1 MNARDPYL
9 HENLT
14 PDQITLIE
22 EGMRNTVIDGIPL
35 NPRDTVS
42 NPEKFN
48 SYPFEMRKR
57 AFEMLPKLVSGRDQY
72 VDMATGQDVGSIRQV
87 GMGGN
92 DQIIDLIMNA
102 GRPKASPAP
111 TQSAPAIPQPS
122 AEEPASTMVQG
133 QVTPQLPREQQI
145 LQAAVPSVNLSK
157 ANVELDPIS
166 SLIMNAGRPT
176 IKTEAPQ
183 KAQPKSFTDYLKG
196 TGEAAL
202 SMVSS
207 GVVAPIAA
215 AEQLVRGGAKP
226 GAPDYFSK
234 RMEAATYQ
242 PKTEAGQEILQG
254 AAKVF
259 EESKLPPVLTP
270 EFSALSRTRV
280 RPLPGVKVPPQAG
293 VEAGLPPGV
302 PASAVQGAAQAAG
315 RAEPTFGKP
324 KVSYAEF
331 QQQLEEQKAKPQI
344 RMGAQP
350 AGAAAV
356 DLETQRIQKAK
367 ELPIPITLEK
377 SQATRDP
384 ADVRFARETAKNPTF
399 GGPFQE
405 KYAEQNRLLQQN
417 LDYFIEQTGSERVG
431 VPPTEFAKTLD
442 DLVNRTKK
450 ERKNEIDR
458 AYTEARNAGETAEVI
473 NVQNLSNWVKENA
486 SASENAP
493 VIKTVEKEIKRL
505 SKNNEISLNDIEEIR
520 KTINNVRDVSP
531 TNARYGGKAIKV
543 IDQMTADKGG
553 ELYKKARGLNTAFA
567 TEFQDTP
574 VVAKITAMK
583 RGTTQRQVALENLAE
598 STMMKGT
605 GEDVRQLFAS
615 LERMGPEGQAMIND
629 LRGYVAQY
637 IKDQATKGTQLDIY
651 GKRYISTPE
660 LDKVITNLDK
670 SGKLEFLFGKKGAE
684 QYRTI
689 NDVVKDIQTVPKE
702 TTNPSGTAA
711 QLGQLA
717 AEMGTQY
724 ALTGVPVPLIM
735 VGKELAKK
743 RKEKKEMK
751 KIRDFIE
758 YGNK

>member
-280 RPLPGVKVPPQAG
+280 RPLPGVKVSPQAG

>member
-9 HENLT
+9 HKNLT
-14 PDQITLIE
+14 PDDISLLE
-22 EGMRNTVIDGIPL
+22 EGMRNTVIDGVPID
-35 NPRDTVS
+35 PRDIFS
-42 NPEKFN
+42 NPERFN
-48 SYPFEMRKR
+48 GYSFEVRKK
-57 AFEMLPKLVSGRDQY
+57 AFEMLPKLAPGKAEY
-72 VDMATGQDVGSIRQV
+72 VDMATGQNVGAVRQV
-87 GMGGN
+87 GMRGN
-92 DQIIDLIMNA
+92 DPISSMILGA
-102 GRPKASPAP
+102 GTQQAAP
-111 TQSAPAIPQPS
+111 QAAPPTN
-122 AEEPASTMVQG
+122 TMAQG
-133 QVTPQLPREQQI
+133 QVSPQSPREQQI
-145 LQAAVPSVNLSK
+145 LEAAVPKVSLDRTKVQ
-157 ANVELDPIS
+157 ADPIS
-166 SLIMNAGRPT
+166 GLIMNAG
-176 IKTEAPQ
+176 ISMVEAQPSQ

-270 EFSALSRTRV
+270 EFAALSRTRV
-280 RPLPGVKVPPQAG
+280 RPLPGVKVSPQAG

-331 QQQLEEQKAKPQI
+331 QQQLEEQKAKPQA

-350 AGAAAV
+350 AGASAV
-356 DLETQRIQKAK
+356 DLETQRIQKAQ

-605 GEDVRQLFAS
+605 GEDVRQLFGS

-711 QLGQLA
+711 QLGQLV

>member
-9 HENLT
+9 HKNLT
-14 PDQITLIE
+14 PDDIALLE
-22 EGMRNTVIDGIPL
+22 EGMRNTVVDGVPID
-35 NPRDTVS
+35 PRDIFS
-42 NPEKFN
+42 NPERFN
-48 SYPFEMRKR
+48 SYKFDVRKK
-57 AFEMLPKLVSGRDQY
+57 AFEMLPKLAPGQAQY
-72 VDMATGQDVGSIRQV
+72 VDIATGQDVGTTRQV
-87 GMGGN
+87 GMRGN
-92 DQIIDLIMNA
+92 DPISSMILGA
-102 GRPKASPAP
+102 GTQQATPQAATP
-111 TQSAPAIPQPS
+111 TN
-122 AEEPASTMVQG
+122 TMAQG
-133 QVTPQLPREQQI
+133 QVSPQSPREQQI
-145 LQAAVPSVNLSK
+145 LEAAVPKVSLDKTKVQ
-157 ANVELDPIS
+157 ADPIS
-166 SLIMNAGRPT
+166 GLIMNAGIST
-176 IKTEAPQ
+176 VEAQPFQ

-280 RPLPGVKVPPQAG
+280 RPLPGVKVSPQAG

-302 PASAVQGAAQAAG
+302 PASAVQGAAQAAS

-331 QQQLEEQKAKPQI
+331 QQQLEKQKAKPQT

-356 DLETQRIQKAK
+356 DLETQRIQKAQ

-615 LERMGPEGQAMIND
+615 LQRMGPEGQAMIND

-660 LDKVITNLDK
+660 LDKVVTNLDK

-711 QLGQLA
+711 QLGQLV

-758 YGNK
+758 YGKK

>member
-14 PDQITLIE
+14 PDQIALIE
-22 EGMRNTVIDGIPL
+22 EGMRNTVIDGIAL

-72 VDMATGQDVGSIRQV
+72 MDMATGRDVGTVRQV
-87 GMGGN
+87 GMRGN
-92 DQIIDLIMNA
+92 
-102 GRPKASPAP
+102 
-111 TQSAPAIPQPS
+111 
-122 AEEPASTMVQG
+122 
-133 QVTPQLPREQQI
+133 
-145 LQAAVPSVNLSK
+145 
-157 ANVELDPIS
+157 DPIS
-166 SLIMNAGRPT
+166 SMILGSGTQQASPQAAPQAASAAPADPVSSLILGAGTQEAPAAPAAAPAEPKKPRSLSSYVGKPSDIGPAAASLADVTIGGVVPGVVGPITYAGARAFGKSPQEATALQEKVTQPFTDPFGKAFGVTESPAYKGEAGRQLMDF
-176 IKTEAPQ
+176 ISQNISKGADWIAEKTGL
-183 KAQPKSFTDYLKG
+183 PKSDIENMAG
-196 TGEAAL
+196 TVGFGA
-202 SMVSS
+202 
-207 GVVAPIAA
+207 GVKAGQV
-215 AEQLVRGGAKP
+215 VGAKTARP
-226 GAPDYFSK
+226 YDTGAPAVI
-234 RMEAATYQ
+234 EGAT
-242 PKTEAGQEILQG
+242 PK
-254 AAKVF
+254 
-259 EESKLPPVLTP
+259 
-270 EFSALSRTRV
+270 
-280 RPLPGVKVPPQAG
+280 
-293 VEAGLPPGV
+293 VEPMI
-302 PASAVQGAAQAAG
+302 
-315 RAEPTFGKP
+315 GKP
-324 KVSYAEF
+324 RVSYAEL
-331 QQQLEEQKAKPQI
+331 QKQLEEQKTKPRT

-350 AGAAAV
+350 AGASAV
-356 DLETQRIQKAK
+356 DLETQRIQKAQ

-543 IDQMTADKGG
+543 IDEMTADKGG

-574 VVAKITAMK
+574 VVAKITGMK

-605 GEDVRQLFAS
+605 GEDVRQLFKS

-711 QLGQLA
+711 QLGQLV

-758 YGNK
+758 YGNKKD

>member
-1 MNARDPYL
+1 
-9 HENLT
+9 
-14 PDQITLIE
+14 
-22 EGMRNTVIDGIPL
+22 
-35 NPRDTVS
+35 
-42 NPEKFN
+42 
-48 SYPFEMRKR
+48 
-57 AFEMLPKLVSGRDQY
+57 
-72 VDMATGQDVGSIRQV
+72 
-87 GMGGN
+87 
-92 DQIIDLIMNA
+92 
-102 GRPKASPAP
+102 
-111 TQSAPAIPQPS
+111 
-122 AEEPASTMVQG
+122 
-133 QVTPQLPREQQI
+133 
-145 LQAAVPSVNLSK
+145 
-157 ANVELDPIS
+157 
-166 SLIMNAGRPT
+166 
-176 IKTEAPQ
+176 
-183 KAQPKSFTDYLKG
+183 
-196 TGEAAL
+196 
-202 SMVSS
+202 
-207 GVVAPIAA
+207 
-215 AEQLVRGGAKP
+215 LVRGGAKP

-254 AAKVF
+254 AAKLF

-280 RPLPGVKVPPQAG
+280 RPLPGVKVPPQVG

-315 RAEPTFGKP
+315 KVEPTLGKP

-331 QQQLEEQKAKPQI
+331 QKQLEAQKAKPQA

-384 ADVRFARETAKNPTF
+384 ADVRYARETAKNAVF

-405 KYAEQNRLLQQN
+405 KYAEQNALLQKN
-417 LDYFIEQTGSERVG
+417 LDFFVEQTGSQRVG
-431 VPPTEFAKTLD
+431 VPPTDFGKSLD
-442 DLVNRTKK
+442 ELVRTNKQT
-450 ERKNEIDR
+450 RKNEIDQ
-458 AYTEARNAGETAEVI
+458 AYSTAREAGETAELVP
-473 NVQNLSNWVKENA
+473 VQELSKWVRGNF
-486 SASENAP
+486 SAAENAP
-493 VIKTVEKEIKRL
+493 VIKTVDKEIKRL
-505 SKNNEISLNDIEEIR
+505 SKDGQISLNDIEEIR

-531 TNARYGGKAIKV
+531 TNARFGTSAINV
-543 IDQMTADKGG
+543 IDQITKNRGG
-553 ELYKKARGLNTAFA
+553 ELYKKARALNTAFA
-567 TEFQDTP
+567 TEFQNTP
-574 VVAKITAMK
+574 VIAKITQFK
-583 RGTTQRQVALENLAE
+583 KGTTQRQVALENLVE

-605 GEDVRQLFAS
+605 GEDVRQLFSS
-615 LERMGPEGQAMIND
+615 LQRMGPEGQEMIND

-637 IKDQATKGTQLDIY
+637 IKDEATKGTQLDMY
-651 GKRYISTPE
+651 NRRYISTPE
-660 LDKVITNLDK
+660 LDKVIKNLDK

-689 NDVVKDIQTVPKE
+689 NDVVKDIQTVPRE

-735 VGKELAKK
+735 VGKELSKR

-758 YGNK
+758 YGKK